1 MQASK
6 RFLGWPSEAGK
17 FIELAMERH
26 GGVSAWNACPRLHID
41 VIAASGVVWRL
52 KGAGRRFD
60 IPTRLIICPKTQE
73 TVFPNYPITGSY
85 VTVAD
90 GKVTLNRQNDSESIE
105 NYRSRF
111 HGLRAKLQ
119 TWKPL
124 DAAYFVGYSMPQ
136 YYSYPFTLPHL
147 EFVEWRHSNNNIEL
161 TLQYPA
167 GIDSHCRKQLFHFDK
182 TGLLQRV
189 DYKVD
194 IIGLGPTAAH
204 HYMQYEDVCG
214 LQLPSRRE
222 VIAKALGRTWPANL
236 VTLELTVRPF
246 HASFVSRPP
255 SVSSHTPNS

>member
-26 GGVSAWNACPRLHID
+26 GGLNAWNACPRLQID
-41 VIAASGVVWRL
+41 VIAVSGVVWRL
-52 KGAGRRFD
+52 KGAGRRFAV
-60 IPTRLIICPKTQE
+60 PTQLIICPRNQE
-73 TVFPNYPITGSY
+73 AIFPDYPTSGSQ
-85 VTVAD
+85 VTVVE
-90 GKVTLNRQNDSESIE
+90 GKVTLDKQSDSQSIK

-111 HGLRAKLQ
+111 HGLRAKLH
-119 TWKPL
+119 TWTPL

-136 YYSYPFTLPHL
+136 YCGYPFTLPDL
-147 EFVEWRHSNNNIEL
+147 EFVAWRRGNDNIEL
-161 TLQYPA
+161 TLQYPE

-189 DYKVD
+189 DYKVE

-214 LQLPSRRE
+214 LQLPTRRQ
-222 VIAKALGRTWPANL
+222 VVAKALGRTWPANL

-246 HASFVSRPP
+246 QESVISRQPLAP
-255 SVSSHTPNS
+255 SHTLNS